1 MTQGKRA
8 TYNMKQ
14 ARESKEWQLYWK
26 IKFSKSCYGIPEKPR
41 YIYNRCARLLRTER
55 FINKLS

>member
-1 MTQGKRA
+1 MKQGMRA

-14 ARESKEWQLYWK
+14 ARESEEWALYWRM
-26 IKFSKSCYGIPEKPR
+26 KFKEIPVTPDR
-41 YIYNRCARLLRTER
+41 QRIYNRCAYLLRTER